1 MKHAHILL
9 LLPCGM
15 LPPPA
20 GAQGTEPPGRFDI
33 APE

>member
-15 LPPPA
+15 LPPLA
-20 GAQGTEPPGRFDI
+20 GAQRTERFDI